1 VFPKW
6 ALFGALLSLAAVNS
20 RAATPFFPLSEVRAG
35 MHGIGK
41 TVFQGDR
48 IEEFQVEILGVLPNA
63 GPKESVIL
71 AKLSGGPLE
80 RTGVMQGMSGSPVY
94 IDGKL
99 LGAVAMAF
107 PFSKDPIAA
116 IRPIEDMVR
125 VTQIPANPRDITRRP
140 DVQTIADALQQGS
153 FGVGLAS
160 AERPSDSK
168 LINIA
173 TPLALGG
180 FTQRAIDAFAP
191 QLRALGLEPCQ
202 AISGGGNAA
211 GGGSEPFGDPKRI
224 QPGSMISVQLMQG
237 DMNVGA
243 DGTVTYVDGDQIY
256 AFGHRFLAMG
266 STGLPF
272 SRSEVLTLLP
282 NVNTSFK
289 ISSPKELMGVISQD
303 RDTAVSGRF
312 GQRASMLPLDI
323 TVHRD
328 GKVFETYR
336 MNMVSDALLTPMLL
350 QMAVYSALDATER
363 SSGAA
368 TLAVRGSI
376 ELTDRQSIRLNDVY
390 AADTSVA
397 QAAAMSTATPV
408 AYVLRS
414 GFDSLKLKSIH
425 LDIDAIEKKH
435 TLEIAEVVPSVHE
448 VRPGE
453 TLSLAVQLTADD
465 GADETRTAVYQVPFG
480 APAGPLFFTVADGA
494 QTSLTE
500 LKFALTSEPRTPEQV
515 LSLIGRLHDNDKAY
529 VRVWRAENSYPA
541 GVDELPAPP
550 PSVALVMAASLG
562 QSGIALNTMKNSR
575 VAEITIGTSSKEGRM
590 VTGSKTV
597 QVEVKQ

>member
-1 VFPKW
+1 MQ
-6 ALFGALLSLAAVNS
+6 GTG
-20 RAATPFFPLSEVRAG
+20 R
-35 MHGIGK
+35 
-41 TVFQGDR
+41 TVFRGDR
-48 IEEFQVEILGVLPNA
+48 IEEFHVEILGVLPNA

-71 AKLSGGPLE
+71 ARLSGGPLE
-80 RTGVMQGMSGSPVY
+80 HTGVMQGMSGSPVY

-107 PFSKDPIAA
+107 PFSKDPVAA
-116 IRPIEDMVR
+116 IRPIEDMLR
-125 VTQIPANPRDITRRP
+125 VTEQPAKPGDEHKTF
-140 DVQTIADALQQGS
+140 QTIADAVRQGN
-153 FGVGLAS
+153 FGLSAAAS
-160 AERPSDSK
+160 EHAGDSK
-168 LINIA
+168 LMDIA

-202 AISGGGNAA
+202 AISA
-211 GGGSEPFGDPKRI
+211 GGSAIGGQTTPFGDRARI

-243 DGTVTYVDGDQIY
+243 DGTVTYVDEDRIY

-282 NVNTSFK
+282 SVNTSFK
-289 ISSPKELMGVISQD
+289 ISAPQELMGVISQD

-312 GQRASMLPLDI
+312 GQRASMLPLNI

-328 GKVFETYR
+328 GRTLETYR
-336 MNMVSDALLTPMLL
+336 MNLVSDALLTPMLL

-368 TLAVRGSI
+368 TLAVRGAI
-376 ELTDRQSIRLNDVY
+376 ELTDLTTIRLNDVY

-397 QAAAMSTATPV
+397 QAASLSTAVPV
-408 AYVLRS
+408 ADVLRS
-414 GFDSLKLKSIH
+414 GFESLKVKSIN
-425 LDIDAIEKKH
+425 LDIDALEKKR

-448 VRPGE
+448 LHAGE
-453 TLSLAVQLTADD
+453 ALSLAVQLTSDD
-465 GADETRTAVYQVPFG
+465 GADETRTVLYQVPFG
-480 APAGPLFFTVADGA
+480 SPAGPLFFTVADGA
-494 QTSLTE
+494 QTSMTE
-500 LKFALTSEPRTPEQV
+500 LKFALTAEPRTPEQV
-515 LSLIGRLHDNDKAY
+515 LSLVRRLHDNDKAY
-529 VRVWRAENSYPA
+529 VRIWRAENSYPA

-562 QSGIALNTMKNSR
+562 QSGAALNTMKNSR
-575 VAEITIGTSSKEGRM
+575 IAEITIGTSADRPGRM
-590 VTGSKTV
+590 ITGSKTV